1 MQMDPL
7 DLAILA
13 LYVAFAIGVG
23 FFLRHRA
30 SKNADQFFLA
40 GRKLPWW
47 VVGTSMVATTFAADT
62 PLVITGW
69 VRDGGIWRNWL
80 WWCFAVGGMLTVF
93 LFSRYWRRLGVM
105 TQAEFAELRY
115 GGHGATALRA
125 ALGFFHSFL
134 TNPIVL
140 CWVLLAAAKIS
151 DVLFDIDKITSLSIA
166 CAICLSYS
174 LMSGFWGVAV
184 TDLVQFCLAMIGAIA
199 LAVITWDAVGG
210 QTEILAHLA
219 GKGGAS
225 GEILG
230 FLPSPGNGSWTELSF
245 WTTPLAAVA
254 VYLGVSWWATH
265 GIDGGP
271 VVVQRIAAS
280 KSPAHGSVGTL
291 WYNVANYA
299 LRPWMWIAVALAS
312 LLVIPHGDPVVSPI
326 SGTVVEISDS
336 ADRIVIADA
345 EGKTK
350 EVVLES
356 PEGWAGVLP
365 LIKVAEEDDVKKDEV
380 IAKTDSEKAYVV
392 MMVRFLPVGLLG
404 LVVASLLAAF
414 MSTIDTHVNLAA
426 SYYVNDLH
434 RRFFRRKQRPE
445 YYVKV
450 ARVASVVFLIEGA
463 LLASVSNSIS
473 DLFTFFLA
481 FLGGVGPIY
490 LLRWLWWRITAWSEI
505 SAMITSSISTT
516 LITFWSEISA
526 ILPSFIIT
534 PVTFFLPSDG
544 WKLGPLSPEGEI
556 AAEGRIVIVV
566 LLSTAVSLLVTWL
579 RPTPDPQKLVAFYQK
594 VRPAGAWGPVRALAG
609 VSSKKG
615 EGLQVLGGVA
625 GGLALIWGLTLGI
638 GGWMLGYAWSWT
650 ALGCAAGGAV
660 VVAAI
665 LPGLLR
671 DDWNTEQENLEQ

>member
-1 MQMDPL
+1 MQMAPL
-7 DLAILA
+7 DLAILGI
-13 LYVAFAIGVG
+13 YIAFAIAVG
-23 FFLRHRA
+23 FSLRQRA

-47 VVGTSMVATTFAADT
+47 MVGTSMVATTFAADT

-125 ALGFFHSFL
+125 ALGFFHAFL

-151 DVLFDIDKITSLSIA
+151 DVLFDIDKTTSLGIA

-184 TDLVQFCLAMIGAIA
+184 TDLVQFFLAMIGAIA
-199 LAVITWDAVGG
+199 LAVIAWDAVGG
-210 QTEILAHLA
+210 QQEILTQLA
-219 GKGGAS
+219 GKGGES

-230 FLPSPGNGSWTELSF
+230 FLPSPGAGSWTDLSF

-254 VYLGVSWWATH
+254 VYLGVSWWATA
-265 GIDGGP
+265 GIDGGT

-280 KSPAHGSVGTL
+280 KSPAHGSIGTL
-291 WYNVANYA
+291 WYNIANYA

-312 LLVIPHGDPVVSPI
+312 LLVVPHGEPIVSPI
-326 SGTVVEISDS
+326 AGTVVEISDDQKRVTIEGTQG
-336 ADRIVIADA
+336 DRTEISV
-345 EGKTK
+345 
-350 EVVLES
+350 ES
-356 PEGWAGVLP
+356 IEGWAGVLP
-365 LIKVAEEDDVKKDEV
+365 TLRVDVEDTIEESTV
-380 IAKTDSEKAYVV
+380 IASTDSEKAYVV

-404 LVVASLLAAF
+404 IVVASLLAAF

-434 RRFFRRKQRPE
+434 RRFFQRNKRPE
-445 YYVKV
+445 FYVTV
-450 ARVASVVFLIEGA
+450 ARVASVVVLIEGA
-463 LLASVSNSIS
+463 LLASVSSSIS

-505 SAMITSSISTT
+505 AAMVTSSVTTT
-516 LITFWSEISA
+516 LITFVFNKGW
-526 ILPSFIIT
+526 
-534 PVTFFLPSDG
+534 PVTALTP
-544 WKLGPLSPEGEI
+544 LGSVESEAGVI
-556 AAEGRIVIVV
+556 TAEGRIVIVV
-566 LLSTAVSLLVTWL
+566 LLSTLVSLVVTLL
-579 RPTPDPQKLVAFYQK
+579 RPRPDPIKLVSFYKK
-594 VRPAGAWGPVRALAG
+594 VRPVGAWGPVRALAG

-615 EGLQVLGGVA
+615 EGIAVIGGVF

-638 GGWMLGYAWSWT
+638 GAWMLGHAWSWT
-650 ALGCAAGGAV
+650 AFGAAAGGAV
-660 VVAAI
+660 MVAAI

-671 DDWNTEQENLEQ
+671 EDTTQGEENR

>member
-1 MQMDPL
+1 MQMNPL
-7 DLAILA
+7 DLAILG

-69 VRDGGIWRNWL
+69 VRDGGIWKNWL

-115 GGHGATALRA
+115 GGHGATALRG

-151 DVLFDIDKITSLSIA
+151 DVLFDLDKTTSLGIA

-199 LAVITWDAVGG
+199 LAVITWNAVGG
-210 QTEILAHLA
+210 QSEILGQLA
-219 GKGGAS
+219 GKGGLS

-230 FLPSPGNGSWTELSF
+230 FLPSPGSGSWTELSF

-254 VYLGVSWWATH
+254 VYLGVSWWATA
-265 GIDGGP
+265 GIDGGT

-291 WYNVANYA
+291 WYNIANYA

-312 LLVIPHGDPVVSPI
+312 LLVVPHGDPVVSPVD
-326 SGTVVEISDS
+326 GQVLEISDS
-336 ADRIVIADA
+336 ADRIIIADA
-345 EGKTK
+345 AGQKT

-365 LIKVAEEDDVKKDEV
+365 LIKVAEQDEVKKDTV

-392 MMVRFLPVGLLG
+392 MMVRYLPVGLLG

-414 MSTIDTHVNLAA
+414 MSTIDTHVNLAS

-434 RRFFRRKQRPE
+434 RRFFARKRKPE

-450 ARVASVVFLIEGA
+450 ARIASVVFLIEGA
-463 LLASVSNSIS
+463 LLASVSN
-473 DLFTFFLA
+473 
-481 FLGGVGPIY
+481 
-490 LLRWLWWRITAWSEI
+490 
-505 SAMITSSISTT
+505 
-516 LITFWSEISA
+516 
-526 ILPSFIIT
+526 
-534 PVTFFLPSDG
+534 
-544 WKLGPLSPEGEI
+544 
-556 AAEGRIVIVV
+556 
-566 LLSTAVSLLVTWL
+566 
-579 RPTPDPQKLVAFYQK
+579 
-594 VRPAGAWGPVRALAG
+594 
-609 VSSKKG
+609 
-615 EGLQVLGGVA
+615 
-625 GGLALIWGLTLGI
+625 
-638 GGWMLGYAWSWT
+638 
-650 ALGCAAGGAV
+650 
-660 VVAAI
+660 
-665 LPGLLR
+665 
-671 DDWNTEQENLEQ
+671 

>member
-1 MQMDPL
+1 MQLAPL
-7 DLAILA
+7 DLAVVG
-13 LYVAFAIGVG
+13 LYVVFAIVVG
-23 FFLRHRA
+23 FFLRQRA
-30 SKNADQFFLA
+30 SKDAEQFFLA

-115 GGHGATALRA
+115 GGQGATALRA

-151 DVLFDIDKITSLSIA
+151 DVLFDIDKTTSLGIA

-199 LAVITWDAVGG
+199 LAVITWNAVGG
-210 QTEILAHLA
+210 TEEILSQLA

-230 FLPSPGNGSWTELSF
+230 FLPSVGVGSWTELSF

-254 VYLGVSWWATH
+254 VYLGVSWWATA
-265 GIDGGP
+265 GIDGGT

-291 WYNVANYA
+291 WYNIANYA

-312 LLVIPHGDPVVSPI
+312 LLVVSHGEPIVSPVA
-326 SGTVVEISDS
+326 GTVVEVSDDQKRVTIEGTQGDRTEIS
-336 ADRIVIADA
+336 V
-345 EGKTK
+345 
-350 EVVLES
+350 ES
-356 PEGWAGVLP
+356 MEGWAGVLP
-365 LIKVAEEDDVKKDEV
+365 TLRVDVDDTIEESAV
-380 IAKTDSEKAYVV
+380 IASTDSEKAYVV
-392 MMVRFLPVGLLG
+392 MMVRFLPIGWLG
-404 LVVASLLAAF
+404 IVVASLLAAF

-434 RRFFRRKQRPE
+434 RRFFQRKKRPE
-445 YYVKV
+445 FYVTV
-450 ARVASVVFLIEGA
+450 ARIASVVFLLEGA
-463 LLASVSNSIS
+463 LLASISNSIS

-490 LLRWLWWRITAWSEI
+490 LLRWLWWRVTAWSEI
-505 SAMITSSISTT
+505 SAMITSSLTT
-516 LITFWSEISA
+516 TF
-526 ILPSFIIT
+526 
-534 PVTFFLPSDG
+534 VTFATSDG
-544 WKLGPLSPEGEI
+544 WRLGPLSPGGEI
-556 AAEGRIVIVV
+556 TAEGRIVIVV
-566 LLSTAVSLLVTWL
+566 LLSTLVSLVVTWA
-579 RPTPDPQKLVAFYQK
+579 RPRPDPSQLVSFYQK
-594 VRPAGAWGPVRALAG
+594 VRPAGAWGPVRELAG
-609 VSSKKG
+609 VSSPAG
-615 EGLQVLGGVA
+615 EGLAVIGGVL
-625 GGLALIWGLTLGI
+625 GGLALIWGLTLGV
-638 GGWMLGYAWSWT
+638 GAWLLGHAWGWT
-650 ALGCAAGGAV
+650 AFGAAAGGAV

-671 DDWNTEQENLEQ
+671 EEPTAEKQNEESR

>member
-1 MQMDPL
+1 MQMNPL
-7 DLAILA
+7 DLAILG

-30 SKNADQFFLA
+30 SKSADQFFLA

-69 VRDGGIWRNWL
+69 VRDGGIWKNWL

-115 GGHGATALRA
+115 GGHGATALRG

-151 DVLFDIDKITSLSIA
+151 DVLFDLDKTTSLGIA

-199 LAVITWDAVGG
+199 LAVITWNAVGG
-210 QTEILAHLA
+210 QSEILGQLA
-219 GKGGAS
+219 GKGGLS

-254 VYLGVSWWATH
+254 VYLGVSWWATA
-265 GIDGGP
+265 GIDGGT

-291 WYNVANYA
+291 WYNIANYA

-312 LLVIPHGDPVVSPI
+312 LLVVPHGDPVVSPVA
-326 SGTVVEISDS
+326 GQVVEISDS

-345 EGKTK
+345 EGQRT

-365 LIKVAEEDDVKKDEV
+365 LIRVSEDDEVDQETV
-380 IAKTDSEKAYVV
+380 IARTDSEKAYVV
-392 MMVRFLPVGLLG
+392 MMVRYLPVGLLG

-414 MSTIDTHVNLAA
+414 MSTIDTHVNLAS

-434 RRFFRRKQRPE
+434 RRFLARKRKPE

-450 ARVASVVFLIEGA
+450 ARIASVVILIEGA
-463 LLASVSNSIS
+463 LLASVSDSIS

-505 SAMITSSISTT
+505 SAMITSSVTTT
-516 LITFWSEISA
+516 LITFG
-526 ILPSFIIT
+526 T
-534 PVTFFLPSDG
+534 DNG
-544 WKLGPLSPEGEI
+544 WRLGPLSPDGAI
-556 AAEGRIVIVV
+556 TAEGRIVIVV
-566 LLSTAVSLLVTWL
+566 LLSTTVSLLVTWL
-579 RPTPDPQKLVAFYQK
+579 RPKPDAQKLVAFYQK
-594 VRPAGAWGPVRALAG
+594 VRPAGAWGPVRDLAG

-615 EGLQVLGGVA
+615 EGWQVLGGVL
-625 GGLALIWGLTLGI
+625 GGLAMTWGLTLGL

-660 VVAAI
+660 VVASI
-665 LPGLLR
+665 LPGLIR
-671 DDWNTEQENLEQ
+671 DDWDDQPQDSRPE

>member
-1 MQMDPL
+1 MQMAPL
-7 DLAILA
+7 DLVILGI
-13 LYVAFAIGVG
+13 YVAFAIGVG
-23 FFLRHRA
+23 FYFRQRA
-30 SKNADQFFLA
+30 SKDPDQFFLA

-105 TQAEFAELRY
+105 TQAEFAEMRY
-115 GGHGATALRA
+115 GGQGATAWRA
-125 ALGFFHSFL
+125 ARGFFHAFL

-151 DVLFDIDKITSLSIA
+151 DVLFDIDKTTSLGIA

-199 LAVITWDAVGG
+199 LAVIAWDAVGG
-210 QTEILAHLA
+210 QQEILTQLA
-219 GKGGAS
+219 GKGGVS

-230 FLPSPGNGSWTELSF
+230 FLPSPGSGSWTDLSF

-254 VYLGVSWWATH
+254 VYLGVSWWATA
-265 GIDGGP
+265 GIDGGT

-280 KSPAHGSVGTL
+280 KSPAHGSIGTL
-291 WYNVANYA
+291 WYNIANYA

-312 LLVIPHGDPVVSPI
+312 LLVVPHGEPIVSPVA
-326 SGTVVEISDS
+326 GTVVEISDDQKHVIIES
-336 ADRIVIADA
+336 TTGDRTEISI
-345 EGKTK
+345 
-350 EVVLES
+350 ES
-356 PEGWAGVLP
+356 IDGWAGVLP
-365 LIKVAEEDDVKKDEV
+365 TLRVDVEDTVEESTV
-380 IAKTDSEKAYVV
+380 IASTDSEKAYVV

-404 LVVASLLAAF
+404 IVVASLLAAF

-434 RRFFRRKQRPE
+434 RRFFQRKKRPE
-445 YYVKV
+445 FYVTV
-450 ARVASVVFLIEGA
+450 ARIASAVILIEGA
-463 LLASVSNSIS
+463 LLASISSSIS

-490 LLRWLWWRITAWSEI
+490 LLRWLWWRVTAWSEI
-505 SAMITSSISTT
+505 SAMITSSLTTT
-516 LITFWSEISA
+516 L
-526 ILPSFIIT
+526 
-534 PVTFFLPSDG
+534 VTFATSDG
-544 WKLGPLSPEGEI
+544 WQLGPLSPGGEI
-556 AAEGRIVIVV
+556 TAEGRIVIVV
-566 LLSTAVSLLVTWL
+566 LLSTLVSLVVTVL
-579 RPTPDPQKLVAFYQK
+579 RPRPDPVKLVPFYKK
-594 VRPAGAWGPVRALAG
+594 VRPTGAWGPVRALAG
-609 VSSKKG
+609 VSPKKG
-615 EGLQVLGGVA
+615 EGIAVIVGVC
-625 GGLALIWGLTLGI
+625 GGLAMIWGLTLGI
-638 GGWMLGYAWSWT
+638 GAWMLGHAWTWT
-650 ALGCAAGGAV
+650 AFAAAAAGAI
-660 VVAAI
+660 VVASI

-671 DDWNTEQENLEQ
+671 EDTTQGEENR

>member
-1 MQMDPL
+1 MQLAPL
-7 DLAILA
+7 DLAVLG
-13 LYVAFAIGVG
+13 LYVVFAIVVG
-23 FFLRHRA
+23 FFLRQRA
-30 SKNADQFFLA
+30 SKDAEQFFLA

-115 GGHGATALRA
+115 GGQGATALRA

-151 DVLFDIDKITSLSIA
+151 DVLFDIDKTTSLGIA

-199 LAVITWDAVGG
+199 LAVITWNAVGG
-210 QTEILAHLA
+210 TEEILTQLA

-230 FLPSPGNGSWTELSF
+230 FLPSVGVGSWTDLSF

-254 VYLGVSWWATH
+254 VYLGVSWWATA
-265 GIDGGP
+265 GIDGGT

-291 WYNVANYA
+291 WYNIANYA

-312 LLVIPHGDPVVSPI
+312 LLVVPHGDPIVSPVA
-326 SGTVVEISDS
+326 GTVVEISDDQKRVTIEGTQG
-336 ADRIVIADA
+336 DRTEISV
-345 EGKTK
+345 
-350 EVVLES
+350 ES
-356 PEGWAGVLP
+356 MEGWAGVLP
-365 LIKVAEEDDVKKDEV
+365 TLRVDVEDTIEESAV
-380 IAKTDSEKAYVV
+380 IASTDSEKAYVV
-392 MMVRFLPVGLLG
+392 MMVRFLPIGWLG
-404 LVVASLLAAF
+404 IVVASLLAAF

-434 RRFFRRKQRPE
+434 RRFFQRKKRPE
-445 YYVKV
+445 FYVTV
-450 ARVASVVFLIEGA
+450 ARIASVVFLLEGA
-463 LLASVSNSIS
+463 LLASISNSIS

-490 LLRWLWWRITAWSEI
+490 LLRWLWWRVTAWSEI
-505 SAMITSSISTT
+505 SAMITSSLTTT
-516 LITFWSEISA
+516 L
-526 ILPSFIIT
+526 
-534 PVTFFLPSDG
+534 VTFATSDG
-544 WKLGPLSPEGEI
+544 WRLGPLSPGGEI
-556 AAEGRIVIVV
+556 TAEGRIVIVV
-566 LLSTAVSLLVTWL
+566 LLSTLVSLVVTWA
-579 RPTPDPQKLVAFYQK
+579 RPRPDPSQLVSFYQK
-594 VRPAGAWGPVRALAG
+594 VRPAGAWGPVRELAG
-609 VSSKKG
+609 VSSPAG
-615 EGLQVLGGVA
+615 EGLAVIGGVL
-625 GGLALIWGLTLGI
+625 GGLALIWGLTLGV
-638 GGWMLGYAWSWT
+638 GAWLLGHAWGWT
-650 ALGCAAGGAV
+650 AFGAAAGGAV

-671 DDWNTEQENLEQ
+671 EEPTAEKQNEESR

>member
-7 DLAILA
+7 DLAILG

-69 VRDGGIWRNWL
+69 VRDGGIWKNWL

-105 TQAEFAELRY
+105 TQAEFAEMRY
-115 GGHGATALRA
+115 GGHGATALRG
-125 ALGFFHSFL
+125 ALGFFHAFL

-151 DVLFDIDKITSLSIA
+151 DVLFDLDKITSLGIA

-184 TDLVQFCLAMIGAIA
+184 TDLVQFCLAMVGAIA
-199 LAVITWDAVGG
+199 LAVITWNAVGG

-219 GKGGAS
+219 DKGGVS

-230 FLPSPGNGSWTELSF
+230 FLPSPGSGSWTDLSF

-254 VYLGVSWWATH
+254 VYLGVSWWATA
-265 GIDGGP
+265 GIDGGT

-291 WYNVANYA
+291 WYNIANYA

-312 LLVIPHGDPVVSPI
+312 LLVVPHGDPVTSPV

-336 ADRIVIADA
+336 EDRIVIVDTA
-345 EGKTK
+345 GQKT

-356 PEGWAGVLP
+356 PKGWAGVLP
-365 LIKVAEEDDVKKDEV
+365 LVKVAEQDEIKKDT
-380 IAKTDSEKAYVV
+380 ILAKTDSEKAYVV
-392 MMVRFLPVGLLG
+392 MMVRYLPVGLLG

-414 MSTIDTHVNLAA
+414 MSTIDTHVNLAS

-434 RRFFRRKQRPE
+434 RRFFDRKRKPE
-445 YYVKV
+445 HYVKV
-450 ARVASVVFLIEGA
+450 ARIASVVFLIEGA
-463 LLASVSNSIS
+463 LLASISNSIS

-505 SAMITSSISTT
+505 AAMITSSITT
-516 LITFWSEISA
+516 TFITFGTTNSWQ
-526 ILPSFIIT
+526 
-534 PVTFFLPSDG
+534 
-544 WKLGPLSPEGEI
+544 LGPFSPAGKI
-556 AAEGRIVIVV
+556 TAEGRIVIVV

-579 RPTPDPQKLVAFYQK
+579 RPKPDPQKLVAFYQK

-609 VSSKKG
+609 VSSKPG
-615 EGLQVLGGVA
+615 EGWQVIGGVL

-638 GGWMLGYAWSWT
+638 GAWLLDYSWSWT
-650 ALGCAAGGAV
+650 AFGCAAGGAV
-660 VVAAI
+660 IVAAI
-665 LPGLLR
+665 LPELLR
-671 DDWNTEQENLEQ
+671 DDWISTENTNDTETDQSE

>member
-1 MQMDPL
+1 MQMNPL
-7 DLAILA
+7 DLAILG

-30 SKNADQFFLA
+30 SKSADQFFLA

-69 VRDGGIWRNWL
+69 VRDGGIWKNWL

-115 GGHGATALRA
+115 GGPGATALRG

-151 DVLFDIDKITSLSIA
+151 DVLFDLDKTTSLGIA

-199 LAVITWDAVGG
+199 LAVITWNAVGG
-210 QTEILAHLA
+210 QSEILGQLA
-219 GKGGAS
+219 GKGGLS

-230 FLPSPGNGSWTELSF
+230 FLPSPGSGSWTELSF

-254 VYLGVSWWATH
+254 VYLGVSWWATA
-265 GIDGGP
+265 GIDGGT

-291 WYNVANYA
+291 WYNIANYA

-312 LLVIPHGDPVVSPI
+312 LLVVPHGDPVTSPVD
-326 SGTVVEISDS
+326 GQVVEISDS

-345 EGKTK
+345 EGQKT
-350 EVVLES
+350 EVMLES

-365 LIKVAEEDDVKKDEV
+365 LIRVDEQDRVKKDTV

-392 MMVRFLPVGLLG
+392 MMVRYLPVGLLG

-414 MSTIDTHVNLAA
+414 MSTIDTHVNLAS

-434 RRFFRRKQRPE
+434 RRFLARKRKPE

-450 ARVASVVFLIEGA
+450 ARIASVVFLIEGA
-463 LLASVSNSIS
+463 LLASVSDSIS

-505 SAMITSSISTT
+505 SAMITSSVTT
-516 LITFWSEISA
+516 TFITFG
-526 ILPSFIIT
+526 T
-534 PVTFFLPSDG
+534 TNG
-544 WKLGPLSPEGEI
+544 WRMGPLSPDGAI
-556 AAEGRIVIVV
+556 TPEGRIVIVV

-579 RPTPDPQKLVAFYQK
+579 RPKPDPQKLVAFYQK
-594 VRPAGAWGPVRALAG
+594 VRPAGAWGPVRDLAG

-615 EGLQVLGGVA
+615 EGWQVLGGVL
-625 GGLALIWGLTLGI
+625 GGLTMTWGLTLGL
-638 GGWMLGYAWSWT
+638 GGWILGYAWSWT

-660 VVAAI
+660 MVAAI
-665 LPGLLR
+665 LPGLIR
-671 DDWNTEQENLEQ
+671 DDWTAESQESQQE